1 MVWKGVI
8 IEESLEDKGLLEMA
22 RIVKTDTST
31 LEAEEEKGSL
41 HFHKIEV
48 DDAAKNEFVDKAKR
62 SIKNSWYIHI
72 CRNETMVV
80 IFKDKS
86 FEFTKKQNDRLEQAR
101 SYGLSIG
108 ILKEQL
114 PTERLITDPYA

>member
-1 MVWKGVI
+1 MVWKGVV
-8 IEESLEDKGLLEMA
+8 IEESLNDKGLLGLA
-22 RIVKTDTST
+22 RIVGTSSST

-41 HFHKIEV
+41 HFHKVEV
-48 DDAAKNEFVDKAKR
+48 DDAKKSEFVDKAKR

-72 CRNETMVV
+72 CRGETMAV

-86 FEFTKKQNDRLEQAR
+86 FEFTKAQKDKLEQTR

-108 ILKEQL
+108 IIREQL
-114 PTERLITDPYA
+114 PTEKLI

>member
-8 IEESLEDKGLLEMA
+8 IEESLEDKSLLNLA

-114 PTERLITDPYA
+114 PTERLIRHPYG

>member
-8 IEESLEDKGLLEMA
+8 IEESLEDKSLLKLA
-22 RIVKTDTST
+22 RIVGTSSST

-48 DDAAKNEFVDKAKR
+48 DDAKKAEFVDKAKR

-72 CRNETMVV
+72 CRGETMVV
-80 IFKDKS
+80 IFKGKS
-86 FEFTKKQNDRLEQAR
+86 FEFSSGQKDKLEQAR

-108 ILKEQL
+108 ILEEQL
-114 PTERLITDPYA
+114 PTERLIEDPYA

>member
-8 IEESLEDKGLLEMA
+8 IEESLEDKSLLKLA
-22 RIVKTDTST
+22 RIIGTSSST

-41 HFHKIEV
+41 HFHKVEV

-72 CRNETMVV
+72 CRGETMVV
-80 IFKDKS
+80 IFTGKV
-86 FEFTKKQNDRLEQAR
+86 FEFTKAQKDKLEQAR

-114 PTERLITDPYA
+114 PTERLIIDPYA